1 MSPSTRQRPNP
12 NPYINPNSTPNI
24 NPNSTPNINPNSTHN
39 NNIEPDS
46 DPDSDC
52 FVGSCKEGKV
62 AERRQDS

>member
-12 NPYINPNSTPNI
+12 NPYI